1 MIAISGDQRGPNLR
15 ISAEKRGFLVP
26 VRSLGISGRK
36 GKKPRNLKDCR
47 ALKLAGWTGL
57 EPATRF
63 SHPIKI
69 FFIGV
74 EQMKTVAN
82 KRECC
87 N

>member
-57 EPATRF
+57 ERK
-63 SHPIKI
+63 SPIEAKSR
-69 FFIGV
+69 V
-74 EQMKTVAN
+74 VADLVD
-82 KRECC
+82 C
-87 N
+87 